1 MMDNQAFELLM
12 ARFDKLDNTLCEMS
26 TAFDEHVK
34 KDEGYWLR
42 LDQQDAQISV
52 FKWISSGLSGSAIAA
67 WLYEKFGH

>member
-1 MMDNQAFELLM
+1 MDEQAFQLLM
-12 ARFDKLDNTLCEMS
+12 KRFDTVDGTLEEMKS
-26 TAFDEHVK
+26 SFNDHVV
-34 KDEGYWLR
+34 KDESYWIR